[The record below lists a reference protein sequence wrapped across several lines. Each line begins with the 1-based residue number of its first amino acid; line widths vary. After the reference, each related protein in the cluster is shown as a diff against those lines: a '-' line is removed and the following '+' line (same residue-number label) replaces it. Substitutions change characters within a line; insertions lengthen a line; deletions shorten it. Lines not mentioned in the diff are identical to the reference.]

1 MSRRKS
7 SPKTMTDDQRLAK
20 NQRIKATMNA
30 TRKRRSGMDCKVY
43 SVKVSRSRLNGTQK
57 ESLTRLFLEVKWVR
71 NALIGSGDFTRE
83 SLKKFRDEVPVHT
96 PDGVVFRPVTVL
108 GGQIA
113 QGVLS
118 ELKSNLKQLSSLKKS
133 GRKVGKLKFCTEVTS
148 IDFVQYGN
156 SWKLDVDNSTIKL
169 ANIPGWLKVHGLKQI
184 PEGAEC
190 ANAKLVKRPS
200 GYYIHITTYVPKKK
214 NHVQPGTS
222 IGIDMGVKTGIT
234 LSDGSKINTVFEEP
248 ERLRRLRRKLSRQKK
263 GSNKYQK
270 TWNVINQELEKL
282 SRKRDDAANKLVHEI
297 AKNEAIYFQDENISG
312 WKNKKSKARGSK
324 KIHHG
329 ILGRV
334 KSRLKNL
341 DNAVC
346 LDRYLPTT
354 QLCVCGKKNP
364 HGLDKRIYSCPS
376 CGYTEDRDVHAALN
390 MIRIGRFLDDNNS
403 TDLGQIRTPVEFPV
417 RPATMLS
424 YNMEAGTETVKREA
438 AMSLASP

>member
-1 MSRRKS
+1 
-7 SPKTMTDDQRLAK
+7 MTDDQRLAK
-20 NQRIKATMNA
+20 NQRIKDTINA
-30 TRKRRSGMDCKVY
+30 TRKRRSDMDCKVY
-43 SVKVSRSRLNGTQK
+43 SVKVSKSRMNGAQK

-71 NALIGSGDFTRE
+71 NALIASEDFTRD
-83 SLKKFRDEVPVHT
+83 SLKNFRDEVPVHT
-96 PDGVVFRPVTVL
+96 PEGVDVRPITVL

-118 ELKSNLKQLSSLKKS
+118 ELKTNLRQLSSLKKS
-133 GRKVGKLKFCTEVTS
+133 GRKVGKLKFCTEITS

-156 SWKLDVDNSTIKL
+156 SWKLDVDKSRIKL
-169 ANIPGWLKVHGLKQI
+169 ANIPGWLKVHGLKQL

-200 GYYIHITTYVPKKK
+200 GYYIHITTYIPKKE
-214 NHVQPGTS
+214 NTIQPDTDTGV
-222 IGIDMGVKTGIT
+222 DMGIETGLT
-234 LSDGSKINTVFEEP
+234 LSDGSKITMVFEEP

-270 TWNVINQELEKL
+270 TWNLINKELEKL
-282 SRKRDDAANKLVHEI
+282 SNKKNDAANKLVHEL
-297 AKNEAIYFQDENISG
+297 AKNETVYFQDENISG
-312 WKNKKSKARGSK
+312 WKSKKSKAKGSK

-334 KSRLKNL
+334 KSKLKNL

-364 HGLDKRIYSCPS
+364 HGLDKRVYSCSS
-376 CGYTEDRDVHAALN
+376 CGYEEDRDVHAARN
-390 MIRIGRFLDDNNS
+390 MIRIGRFLQENNS

-417 RPATMLS
+417 RPAKMLLC
-424 YNMEAGTETVKREA
+424 NMEAGTETMKREA

>member
-1 MSRRKS
+1 
-7 SPKTMTDDQRLAK
+7 MTDDQRLAK
-20 NQRIKATMNA
+20 NQRIKDTINA
-30 TRKRRSGMDCKVY
+30 TRKRRSDMDCKVY
-43 SVKVSRSRLNGTQK
+43 SVKVSKSRMNGAQK
-57 ESLTRLFLEVKWVR
+57 ESLTSLFLEAKWVR
-71 NALIGSGDFTRE
+71 NALISSKDFTRD
-83 SLKKFRDEVPVHT
+83 SLKNFRDEVPVHT
-96 PDGVVFRPVTVL
+96 PEGVDVRPITVL

-118 ELKSNLKQLSSLKKS
+118 ELKTNLRQLSSLKKS
-133 GRKVGKLKFCTEVTS
+133 GRKVGKLKFCTEITS

-156 SWKLDVDNSTIKL
+156 SWKLDVDNSRIKL
-169 ANIPGWLKVHGLKQI
+169 ANMPGWLKVHGLKQL

-200 GYYIHITTYVPKKK
+200 GYYIHITTYIPKRKST
-214 NHVQPGTS
+214 VQPDTATGV
-222 IGIDMGVKTGIT
+222 DMGVKTGLT
-234 LSDGSKINTVFEEP
+234 LSDGSKITMVFEEP

-270 TWNVINQELEKL
+270 TWNLINRELEKL
-282 SRKRDDAANKLVHEI
+282 SNKKNDAANKLVHEL
-297 AKNEAIYFQDENISG
+297 AKNETVYFQDENISG
-312 WKNKKSKARGSK
+312 WKNKKSQAKGSK

-334 KSRLKNL
+334 KSKLKNL

-364 HGLDKRIYSCPS
+364 HGLDKRVYSCSS
-376 CGYTEDRDVHAALN
+376 CGYEEDRDVHAARN
-390 MIRIGRFLDDNNS
+390 MIRIGRFLQENNS

-417 RPATMLS
+417 RPAKMLLC
-424 YNMEAGTETVKREA
+424 NMEAGTETMKREA

>member
-20 NQRIKATMNA
+20 NQRIKDTMNA

-43 SVKVSRSRLNGTQK
+43 SIKVSRSRLNGTQK
-57 ESLTRLFLEVKWVR
+57 ESLTRLFLEAKWVR

-83 SLKKFRDEVPVHT
+83 SLKKFRDEV
-96 PDGVVFRPVTVL
+96 
-108 GGQIA
+108 
-113 QGVLS
+113 
-118 ELKSNLKQLSSLKKS
+118 
-133 GRKVGKLKFCTEVTS
+133 
-148 IDFVQYGN
+148 
-156 SWKLDVDNSTIKL
+156 
-169 ANIPGWLKVHGLKQI
+169 
-184 PEGAEC
+184 
-190 ANAKLVKRPS
+190 
-200 GYYIHITTYVPKKK
+200 
-214 NHVQPGTS
+214 
-222 IGIDMGVKTGIT
+222 
-234 LSDGSKINTVFEEP
+234 
-248 ERLRRLRRKLSRQKK
+248 
-263 GSNKYQK
+263 
-270 TWNVINQELEKL
+270 
-282 SRKRDDAANKLVHEI
+282 
-297 AKNEAIYFQDENISG
+297 NEAIYFQDENISG

-376 CGYTEDRDVHAALN
+376 CGYAEDRDVHAALN
-390 MIRIGRFLDDNNS
+390 MIRIGRFLDENNS

-417 RPATMLS
+417 RPAKMLS
-424 YNMEAGTETVKREA
+424 YNMEAGTETVKRGA

>member
-7 SPKTMTDDQRLAK
+7 APKTMTDNQRLAK
-20 NQRIKATMNA
+20 NQRIKDTINS

-43 SVKVSRSRLNGTQK
+43 SVKISKSRISGVQK
-57 ESLTRLFLEVKWVR
+57 EALTRLFLEAKWTR
-71 NALIGSGDFTRE
+71 NALLDSGDFTRE
-83 SLKKFRDEVPVHT
+83 SLKNFRDEVPVHT
-96 PDGVVFRPVTVL
+96 PDGVEMRKVEVL

-118 ELKSNLKQLSSLKKS
+118 ELKANLKQLSSLKKA
-133 GRKVGKLKFCTEVTS
+133 GYKVGKLKFCKEITS

-156 SWKLDVDNSTIKL
+156 SWKLNTDNSKIKL
-169 ANIPGWLKVHGLKQI
+169 ANIPGWIKVHGLKQL
-184 PEGAEC
+184 PQGAEG
-190 ANAKLVKRPS
+190 ANAKLVKKAS
-200 GYYIHITTYVPKKK
+200 GYYIQITTYVPKVAKVTQL
-214 NHVQPGTS
+214 NTA
-222 IGIDMGVKTGIT
+222 IGVDMGIKTGIT

-270 TWNVINQELEKL
+270 TWDLINQELEKL
-282 SRKRDDAANKLVHEI
+282 TNKKNDAANKLVHEL
-297 AKNEAIYFQDENISG
+297 AKNETVYFQDENISG

-334 KSRLKNL
+334 KARLQKL
-341 DNAVC
+341 DNSVC

-364 HGLDKRIYSCPS
+364 HGLGKRTYSCTS

-390 MIRIGRFLDDNNS
+390 MIRIGRFLSENNS
-403 TDLGQIRTPVEFPV
+403 PDLGQIRTPVEFPV
-417 RPATMLS
+417 RPAKMLPC
-424 YNMEAGTETVKREA
+424 NMAAGTETVKQEA
-438 AMSLASP
+438 AMSLALL